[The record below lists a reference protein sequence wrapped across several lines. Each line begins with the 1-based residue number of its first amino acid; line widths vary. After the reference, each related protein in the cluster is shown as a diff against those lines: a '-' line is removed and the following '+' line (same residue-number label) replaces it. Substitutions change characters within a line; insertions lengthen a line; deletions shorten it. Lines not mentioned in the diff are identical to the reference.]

1 MLNDKFTFRRIIAS
15 VLILVSFILIVAE
28 CDDMGM
34 FIISKIVGCVIG
46 YIGYIMLLK
55 ELKEDCE
62 C

>member
-34 FIISKIVGCVIG
+34 FIISKIVGAIIG
-46 YIGYIMLLK
+46 YVGYIIMLD
-55 ELKEDCE
+55 ELREE
-62 C
+62 VE

>member
-1 MLNDKFTFRRIIAS
+1 MMNDRFTFKRIIAS

-34 FIISKIVGCVIG
+34 FIISKIVGAVIG
-46 YIGYIMLLK
+46 YIGYIILLK
-55 ELKEDCE
+55 ELKEDE